1 MYQKILIPLDGSSR
15 AEAILPHVETL
26 ALNLGA
32 ELYLLQV
39 IDPVAGAAG
48 FDGVSLDVLHELIDQ
63 EAERA
68 NNYLERQCNTL
79 AARKITATSVVRYG
93 PIVQTIIEVANDKDV
108 DLIALASHGRT
119 GLARLFYGSVAAGI
133 LQRADRPLLIIRAVD

>member
-15 AEAILPHVETL
+15 AEAILQHVEPL

-32 ELYLLQV
+32 EFYLLQV

-48 FDGVSLDVLHELIDQ
+48 LDGLSLDVLHEMIDQ
-63 EAERA
+63 EAEQA
-68 NNYLERQCNTL
+68 NSYLERICGAL
-79 AARKITATSVVRYG
+79 AAKKIKSTPVVRYG
-93 PIVQTIIEVANDKDV
+93 PIVQTIIETANDKSV
-108 DLIALASHGRT
+108 DLIALASHGRS
-119 GLARLFYGSVAAGI
+119 GLARIFYGSVAAGI